1 VPDAVI
7 DASAMIEFVTGA
19 QPDER
24 LRRRILLGQLAAPEI
39 FDLETANVLR
49 RLVRLGKLADADAT
63 EILADIGETPVAR
76 APHRP
81 LIERVWELRH
91 CVRTYDAAYLALA
104 ENLAVPL
111 ITCDGKLAGSNGHLA
126 KIELYPTS

>member
-1 VPDAVI
+1 MPDAVI

-24 LRRRILLGQLAAPEI
+24 LRGRILLSQLAAPEI
-39 FDLETANVLR
+39 FDLETTNVLR
-49 RLVRLGKLADADAT
+49 RLVRLGKLADADAN

-91 CVRTYDAAYLALA
+91 RVRTYDAAYLALA